1 MPHSFE
7 KFLTGRSGTLAA
19 AWDHA
24 AASAPWSTLMKE
36 WIVLTVA
43 IRNTLRCSPGSPSA
57 DRESLEKRLAF
68 LRWDLEARVQPLTI
82 DNHIRTFF
90 TDLGFRPAPKGYN
103 EPDGSLLDSVLSRR
117 EGAGSALTILFAW
130 ATETVSKMSTESHTK
145 ISVEFVKNAPAQIV
159 RLRISDTSNDAP
171 EERAEYISADK
182 NGQKLE
188 SSDWI
193 DWCQSGNGKTALERL
208 SVSDVWIR
216 LVLELRAAL
225 EKPSSRWPESAGLR
239 AQVLLLD
246 QLIAL
251 RPSLIRLFADRAML
265 RHRIGDST
273 GALDDLK
280 RFFAFQDRESAAP
293 ALVSLYDLLRLTPR
307 QPVP

>member
-7 KFLTGRSGTLAA
+7 KFLAGRSGTLAA

-24 AASAPWSTLMKE
+24 AAPAPWSTLTKE
-36 WIVLTVA
+36 WIGLTVA
-43 IRNTLRCSPGSPSA
+43 VRSVLGNSPGSQSI

-68 LRWDLEARVQPLTI
+68 LGWDFEARVQPLTI
-82 DNHIRTFF
+82 DNHVRAFF
-90 TDLGFRPAPKGYN
+90 TDLGFRPAPKGID
-103 EPDGSLLDSVLSRR
+103 EPDGILLDSVLSRR

-130 ATETVSKMSTESHTK
+130 ATETVSKNSEEKHTTL
-145 ISVEFVKNAPAQIV
+145 SVEFVKNAPAHIV
-159 RLRISDTSNDAP
+159 RLRIRDKLNDSLN
-171 EERAEYISADK
+171 ERVEYRSTER
-182 NGQKLE
+182 NGQKIE

-193 DWCQSGNGKTALERL
+193 DWCKNGNSQTALERL

-225 EKPSSRWPESAGLR
+225 EKPCSRWPACAGLH

-251 RPSLIRLFADRAML
+251 RPSLVRLFADRAIL
-265 RHRIGDST
+265 RHRLGDDA

-280 RFFAFQDRESAAP
+280 RFFAFQDRSSAAP

-307 QPVP
+307 QPKV

>member
-36 WIVLTVA
+36 WIGLTVA
-43 IRNTLRCSPGSPSA
+43 IRNTLRNSPGSPSI
-57 DRESLEKRLAF
+57 DREALEKRLAF
-68 LRWDLEARVQPLTI
+68 LGWDLEARVQPLSV
-82 DNHIRTFF
+82 DNHIRAFF
-90 TDLGFRPAPKGYN
+90 TDLGFRPAPKGSG
-103 EPDGSLLDSVLSRR
+103 EPDGSLLDTVLSRH

-130 ATETVSKMSTESHTK
+130 ATETVSKTSSESHTK
-145 ISVEFVKNAPAQIV
+145 LSVEFVKNAPAHIV
-159 RLRISDTSNDAP
+159 RLRFSDTSNDAP
-171 EERAEYISADK
+171 DERAEYISAEK

-193 DWCQSGNGKTALERL
+193 DWCHGKTALERL

-216 LVLELRAAL
+216 LMLELRAAL
-225 EKPSSRWPESAGLR
+225 EKPSTRWPESAGLR

-265 RHRIGDST
+265 RHRLGDNA

-280 RFFAFQDRESAAP
+280 RFFAFQDRGSAAP

>member
-24 AASAPWSTLMKE
+24 AAAAPWSTLMKE
-36 WIVLTVA
+36 WIGLTVA
-43 IRNTLRCSPGSPSA
+43 IRNTLRSSPGSPST

-68 LRWDLEARVQPLTI
+68 LGWDLEAKVQPLTV

-90 TDLGFRPAPKGYN
+90 TDLGFRPAPKGVG
-103 EPDGSLLDSVLSRR
+103 EPDGSLLDTVLSRH
-117 EGAGSALTILFAW
+117 EGEGSALTILFAW
-130 ATETVSKMSTESHTK
+130 ATETVSKTASENRIK
-145 ISVEFVKNAPAQIV
+145 LSVEFVKNAPAHIV
-159 RLRISDTSNDAP
+159 RLRVADKSNDVLD
-171 EERAEYISADK
+171 ERAEYISAEK
-182 NGQKLE
+182 SGQKLE
-188 SSDWI
+188 ASDWI
-193 DWCQSGNGKTALERL
+193 DWCQRGNGQTALERL

-216 LVLELRAAL
+216 LMLELRAAL
-225 EKPSSRWPESAGLR
+225 EKPSTRWPESAGLR

-251 RPSLIRLFADRAML
+251 RPSMIRLFADRAML
-265 RHRIGDST
+265 RHRLGDNA

-280 RFFAFQDRESAAP
+280 RFFAFQDRGSAAP